1 MKIFLSLVSME
12 NNDKKE
18 AVKKSVLKMI
28 TDKEAVRS
36 YIQGK
41 TSIQVLTKKGIKFA
55 KPL

>member
-1 MKIFLSLVSME
+1 MKTSE
-12 NNDKKE
+12 KKE
-18 AVKKSVLKMI
+18 AINKSVLKMI

-41 TSIQVLTKKGIKFA
+41 TSIQVLTTKGIKFA

>member
-1 MKIFLSLVSME
+1 MKIFLSLIGME
-12 NNDKKE
+12 NNKKKE
-18 AVKKSVLKMI
+18 AFKKSVLKMI

-41 TSIQVLTKKGIKFA
+41 TSIEVLTKKGIKFA

>member
-1 MKIFLSLVSME
+1 MKTSE
-12 NNDKKE
+12 KKE
-18 AVKKSVLKMI
+18 AFNKSVLKMI